1 MSILSENIDANP
13 YVGERKVVG
22 QLRASTAEWLDGY
35 FNGAPN
41 YDQVKGITRGK
52 IYDVI
57 KVIGLGDV
65 EDVVVIDDNREEH
78 KLGSF
83 FFEKVN

>member
-1 MSILSENIDANP
+1 MNILSENIDAHP
-13 YVGERKVVG
+13 YYGERKVVG
-22 QLRASTAEWLDGY
+22 KLRASTEEWLDGY
-35 FNGAPN
+35 FNGTPN

-57 KVIGLGDV
+57 KVIGFGDV
-65 EDVVVIDDNREEH
+65 EDVIIINDNGEEQE
-78 KLGSF
+78 LGSF